1 MSESKSR
8 WVESSRKEGTSMSVS
23 LNGVQHRSRTRGRS
37 AFAAVVGAAA
47 LALVLSACGGSTGS
61 GDATDAGASDSSGGA
76 VEIINANVIVH
87 HQNGE
92 PNSLDPARAEQ
103 GEKGEAFID
112 NIYERLLDV
121 GPDSPDLIP
130 SLATEVPTQE
140 NGLVS
145 ADRLTYTFPI
155 RQDVTFHDGTP
166 FTANDVV
173 YSWER
178 VMTMNL
184 PEGQAAA
191 LVDSVASM
199 RAVDDY
205 TFEVT
210 LNEPDASFL
219 YSVVLNPVASIV
231 SPTAV
236 EANGGIVADTPSEW
250 MDTNMVGTGPYVFD
264 SWKRGESLLMTVN
277 PNYWGTKA
285 NADVRWDIT
294 PEESSRVLALQAGD
308 ADIIDISPSNV
319 SDVEGVEGVTIYE
332 NGLLLEP
339 IHLGFNMRSDSLP
352 SGDTIPSDFFA
363 DKKIRQAFSYAFDY
377 DTYINSF
384 LDGYGARYTS
394 YIPQG
399 VFGYDETAP
408 VYNYDPAK
416 AAELLQQTE
425 YWDKGFTVSILVQ
438 AGEPEFEGVALLM
451 KDGIEKLNPNFR
463 VNVVNQAE
471 TQFDENLGADPV
483 PYALWVK
490 NADPGADPHQFFDP
504 LQHPDGD
511 WGSKHGM
518 RDAYEDP
525 DRIAELIDSGK
536 ATINPEERKA
546 IYAELQRLL
555 QEDPMW
561 VYAAQEGLAYPYRSW
576 LNGFVV
582 NPLWRG
588 PHYEYYSKG

>member
-1 MSESKSR
+1 
-8 WVESSRKEGTSMSVS
+8 MSVS
-23 LNGVQHRSRTRGRS
+23 LNGIQHRSRTRGRS

-47 LALVLSACGGSTGS
+47 LALVLSACGGSTES
-61 GDATDAGASDSSGGA
+61 GDAPDAGAADSSSGT
-76 VEIINANVIVH
+76 VEVINANVIVH

-92 PNSLDPARAEQ
+92 PASLDPARAEQ

-145 ADRLTYTFPI
+145 EDRLTYTFPI
-155 RQDVTFHDGTP
+155 RQGVTFHDGTP

-191 LVDSVASM
+191 LVDSVVSM

-236 EANGGIVADTPSEW
+236 EANGGVVADTPSEW